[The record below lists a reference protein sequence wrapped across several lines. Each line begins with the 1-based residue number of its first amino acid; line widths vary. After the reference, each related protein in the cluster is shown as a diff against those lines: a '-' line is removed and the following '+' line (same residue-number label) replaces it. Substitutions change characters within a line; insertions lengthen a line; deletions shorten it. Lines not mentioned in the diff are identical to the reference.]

1 MTAYW
6 VTIALVG
13 YLMWMAKLSEP
24 AMNERQM
31 GTLPTKPLAR
41 ILVLSAALV
50 LMIVAALRWKVG
62 TDYGQY
68 VINYDSYKL
77 SFFSDLRT
85 FNEPGIRGIAWL
97 VSQVA
102 DNSTVFMAAVSLFTL
117 RLMLFTIL
125 ATALPSR

>member
-1 MTAYW
+1 
-6 VTIALVG
+6 
-13 YLMWMAKLSEP
+13 
-24 AMNERQM
+24 M

-68 VINYDSYKL
+68 VIIYRRLIQL

-85 FNEPGIRGIAWL
+85 FNEPGIRGH
-97 VSQVA
+97 
-102 DNSTVFMAAVSLFTL
+102 
-117 RLMLFTIL
+117 RLAGVTGG
-125 ATALPSR
+125 